1 MSSSFSAK
9 DIKDLE
15 SALLT
20 ASLLLKSEIKY
31 EDTCVFIGA
40 SGSGKSSLMN
50 WAIGNKLVGKKDADF
65 RRINL
70 EKGDDS
76 PGPKI
81 GIGATA
87 ETTIPA
93 RWNSKR
99 FLHKVLWDLPG
110 FVDNRGVIQDITNA
124 YYVFELFTNIKS
136 AKVVIVIDINDI
148 IASNINPVLSLLRSL
163 EDIFGESM
171 NKCFHSIAVIFTK
184 VPEMIGDG
192 PADKDCIN
200 DFLKGQFLK
209 NNEITISESGKNLI
223 SYLIN
228 NNQNIGLYK
237 NVSVGPV
244 SDKYIDVGITDAINN
259 IKSVPEEILKEV
271 SPSISERSKLALFN
285 AREDLCYKKAMA
297 ELQNRIATYFEEK
310 LNAIQRIRKEKSIPR
325 ERYLTL
331 NDEFCIIENQIN
343 TFLNLPNSQ
352 DTLGFI
358 KFIDPSFDK
367 LINDHNLIERFKLMK
382 FVDRMLNIEVSSL
395 YDLGLRDIMLN
406 LQHKIHEAIMWLKVQ
421 LNEISEER
429 AIEEVSKT
437 EKAYLKMM
445 EDLQRQFE
453 EVKKNNC
460 NSLELF
466 GYLGNAVDSGIALIG
481 NNICKKWE
489 YLFKKINKK
498 LSNKQLM

>member
-31 EDTCVFIGA
+31 EDTYVFIGA

-209 NNEITISESGKNLI
+209 NNKITISEPGKNLI

-237 NVSVGPV
+237 KVPVGPV

-271 SPSISERSKLALFN
+271 SPSISEQSKLALFN
-285 AREDLCYKKAMA
+285 AREELCCKKAMV
-297 ELQNRIATYFEEK
+297 ELQHRIETYFKEK
-310 LNAIQRIRKEKSIPR
+310 LTAIQRIRKERSIPR

-343 TFLNLPNSQ
+343 TFLNLPSSQ
-352 DTLGFI
+352 DKLCFI

-367 LINDHNLIERFKLMK
+367 LIDDHNLIERIKLMK
-382 FVDRMLNIEVSSL
+382 FVDRMFNIEESSL
-395 YDLGLRDIMLN
+395 YDLGLREIMLN
-406 LQHKIHEAIMWLKVQ
+406 AQNKVHEVIMWIKGQ
-421 LNEISEER
+421 LIEISVER
-429 AIEEVSKT
+429 ATEEVSKMN
-437 EKAYLKMM
+437 KAYLKEI
-445 EDLQRQFE
+445 EDLQHQFE
-453 EVKKNNC
+453 KANKNNY
-460 NSLELF
+460 NLIKLVRT
-466 GYLGNAVDSGIALIG
+466 LGNTLHCGFQLIVSC
-481 NNICKKWE
+481 ILKSWE
-489 YLFKKINKK
+489 YLFQQRKKTF
-498 LSNKQLM
+498 